1 MSSVLATR
9 HRTSGPARAP
19 GLALVPALVPALA
32 LALGLGT
39 LLSACG
45 TSDADAPAP
54 GEAEREVAATWDG
67 DPETIRAL
75 GLGALAQA
83 ALESTRVSAFGDVL
97 LDEIGARISALPSG
111 QAAQDQAE
119 AWFREFGLENVRQE
133 SFDLLAWDRVEAEL
147 EILEAPSPLEG
158 PFPILS
164 LGHVGSHE
172 VEAELLD
179 AGFGTAEEIESLGE
193 AVRGRIV
200 VVDVSAPPGHGRG
213 VHRTEKVTLA
223 TRAGAV
229 GFLQVNNREG
239 ELVPIG
245 VATMG
250 DVATEIPAAATDL
263 ATGDRL
269 RDALTEGP
277 VRARLRVENWM
288 ERSTAA
294 NVLADLPGETDE
306 VIVVGAHLDSWDLAT
321 GAVDNGSGS
330 MAVLD
335 LARALAQHVERTGER
350 PRRTL
355 RFALWMGEELGL
367 YGSRAYVDARLADGR
382 LERHV
387 ATLNLDVVGAPV
399 GLGAMGRP
407 EGHAFLDGVRGA
419 LVEAGFELEAEHATG
434 GGIYSDHQPFLM
446 EGIPVVSLRSRQR
459 PEAAGVSHTTADVRE
474 VLDEEGIAA
483 SAAISAALLW
493 ALASVEPF
501 PYARWDHARTGERLE
516 ALGVRDPLERAGEW
530 RWGN

>member
-1 MSSVLATR
+1 M
-9 HRTSGPARAP
+9 PC
-19 GLALVPALVPALA
+19 PALA
-32 LALGLGT
+32 PWSPLLRIGTPWKVARPPVVALLALATGSILAGCGLAEVDTPGPDGT
-39 LLSACG
+39 ESEI
-45 TSDADAPAP
+45 P
-54 GEAEREVAATWDG
+54 ATWTG
-67 DPETIRAL
+67 DPAQLATLDLGDLARRARD
-75 GLGALAQA
+75 G
-83 ALESTRVSAFGDVL
+83 SRVPDFGDVL

-111 QAAQDQAE
+111 QAAQDQGE
-119 AWFREFGLENVRQE
+119 AWFREIGLANVHQA
-133 SFDLLAWDRVEAEL
+133 SFPLLGWDRITAEF
-147 EILEAPSPLEG
+147 EILEAPSPVEG
-158 PFPILS
+158 PFSLLS
-164 LGHVGSHE
+164 LGHVGSHI

-179 AGFGTAEEIESLGE
+179 AGYGTAEEIEALGE

-200 VVDVSAPPGHGRG
+200 VVDVGVPAGYGRG

-239 ELVPIG
+239 PLVPIG

-250 DVATEIPAAATDL
+250 DEPTEIPAAATDL

-269 RDALTEGP
+269 RAAIAEGP
-277 VRARLRVENWM
+277 VRARLHLENWM

-294 NVLADLPGETDE
+294 NVLADLPGRTDE
-306 VIVVGAHLDSWDLAT
+306 IIVVGAHLDSWDLAT

-335 LARALAQHVERTGER
+335 LARALAEQVERTGER
-350 PRRTL
+350 PLRTI

-367 YGSRAYVDARLADGR
+367 YGSRAYVAERIADGT
-382 LERHV
+382 LSRHV

-407 EGHAFLDGVRGA
+407 EGHAFLDAVHASLGA
-419 LVEAGFELEAEHATG
+419 AGFALDPDHGVG

-446 EGIPVVSLRSRQR
+446 EGIPVVTVRSRQR
-459 PEAAGVSHTTADVRE
+459 PEAAGVSHTTADHRE

-483 SAAISAALLW
+483 TAAVSAALLW
-493 ALASVEPF
+493 ALANVEPL
-501 PYARWDHARTGERLE
+501 PYARWSSRETGERLE

-530 RWGN
+530 RWHD